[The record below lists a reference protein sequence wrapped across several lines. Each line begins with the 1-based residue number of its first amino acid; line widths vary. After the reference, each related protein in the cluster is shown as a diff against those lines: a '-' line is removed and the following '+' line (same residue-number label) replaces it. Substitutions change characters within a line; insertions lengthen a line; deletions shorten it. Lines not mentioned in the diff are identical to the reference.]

1 MTNWQDVTP
10 QFMLDLLE
18 SGSIEASQLIDVREE
33 FEWDYYHLETSVL
46 IPMNTIP
53 MRLNEITDSKPLYII
68 CAHGVRSLSVCR
80 YLEEQGYSELHNVNG
95 GMAAIALL
103 KGFQYD

>member
-1 MTNWQDVTP
+1 MANWKDVTA
-10 QFMLDLLE
+10 QFMLNLLE
-18 SGSIEASQLIDVREE
+18 NGKIAANQLIDVREE

-53 MRLNEITDSKPLYII
+53 NRLNELIDTMPIYII
-68 CAHGVRSLSVCR
+68 CAHGVRSAAVCE
-80 YLEEQGYSELHNVNG
+80 YLEKKGYSSLHNVTG
-95 GMAAIALL
+95 GMAAIASI

>member
-1 MTNWQDVTP
+1 MTKWQDVTP
-10 QFMLDLLE
+10 QAMLELLE
-18 SGSIEASQLIDVREE
+18 EEQFKSIQLIDVREQ
-33 FEWDYYHLETSVL
+33 FEWNFYHIAVADH

-53 MRLNEITDSKPLYII
+53 ARLSELDDTRPLYIV
-68 CAHGVRSLSVCR
+68 CAHGVRSVAVCD
-80 YLEEQGYSELHNVNG
+80 YLEEQGYSNLHNVSG